1 MSQSKTTDKAK
12 NRRGEL
18 FEMNEEVHVNGYH
31 PKMDGR
37 VFVIIW
43 MGKMDNCES
52 GVMIG
57 LKDKET
63 GNLVKKSLDTNWLI
77 KIKK

>member
-1 MSQSKTTDKAK
+1 MFQNKVTEAK
-12 NRRGEL
+12 NRKGEVFVL
-18 FEMNEEVHVNGYH
+18 EEEVFVNGYH
-31 PKMDGR
+31 SKMDNR
-37 VFVIIW
+37 VFVVIW

-77 KIKK
+77 KIKN